1 MLTNNHCG
9 RSGCLCTHTA
19 PCEFGW
25 IWFEYYDEQQY
36 RTASGTKVKTIARNG
51 VKFCPTC
58 SPERA
63 VLQKQAKDSNELGEK
78 LRARSNANRT
88 KAYEENESSK
98 TRTL

>member
-9 RSGCLCTHTA
+9 KSGCICLHVA

-25 IWFEYYDEQQY
+25 IWVETYDEVKVK
-36 RTASGTKVKTIARNG
+36 SPDGTKVRAEKVEG
-51 VKFCPTC
+51 VQFCPTC

-63 VLQKQAKDSNELGEK
+63 ALQRTLKTGQELGEA
-78 LRARSNANRT
+78 LRARSNATRL
-88 KAYEENESSK
+88 KVYEERESGK